1 MGFLISAVFPSEFV
15 SAPSVSS
22 FNFNIFLRIWVSKFL
37 MTKYPLLESVVIIY
51 IIMLSDIAAVRNS
64 AFFYFAPENVFFFL
78 LLFPPMLPIL
88 KAKIFSLLPHTL
100 FTSLIFVLSDADVN
114 LVLSNKHHRALIL

>member
-1 MGFLISAVFPSEFV
+1 
-15 SAPSVSS
+15 
-22 FNFNIFLRIWVSKFL
+22 

-51 IIMLSDIAAVRNS
+51 IIMLSDIAVVRNS
-64 AFFYFAPENVFFFL
+64 AFFYFAPENAFFFL

-114 LVLSNKHHRALIL
+114 LVLRSLI